1 MHTFSNTSPVQAD
14 DLSVAPS
21 PVVPRPVP
29 SRRRKTLRAL
39 AADSGQ
45 GTVEYVGLLLLM
57 ATVLG
62 GVVAASGALGK
73 NEKIG
78 ETVVKQV
85 SKSIDNV
92 GNTKI
97 DK

>member
-1 MHTFSNTSPVQAD
+1 MQTLTTN
-14 DLSVAPS
+14 LPS
-21 PVVPRPVP
+21 PTDAQLVVDAPPGTGPVP

-39 AADSGQ
+39 AAESGQ

-73 NEKIG
+73 NEQIG

-85 SKSIDNV
+85 SKSIDKV
-92 GNTKI
+92 GNTKT